1 MRRRAEAF
9 DVINVLICV
18 FAGFVTLFPFYRV
31 FITSFVSFKE
41 YITTPVILF
50 PKQWTLQAYKMIFQT
65 DQLAISLRNTTFITV
80 FGTLISLSLTA
91 LMAYPMSK
99 SRLPGIK
106 VLNYFIIIPMMFGG
120 GLIPFY
126 FVVRSLGLLN
136 SLWALILPSCLA
148 SFNII
153 LTKNFFMSLPPD
165 LEESAKLDGANDLVI
180 LFRIIL
186 PLSKP
191 ILATMCLFYGVGYW
205 NTYFNAILFLTRS
218 NLYPLQYVLRQLLVD
233 NSLESIIPGMAYFA
247 ARAFETSF
255 TLKMAVTV
263 VSTVPIICV
272 YPFLQR
278 YYVQGIMLG
287 AVKG

>member
-106 VLNYFIIIPMMFGG
+106 VLNYFIRLGWKDEK
-120 GLIPFY
+120 LISTKQTLAFQMIALG
-126 FVVRSLGLLN
+126 FVHNRNNEG
-136 SLWALILPSCLA
+136 
-148 SFNII
+148 
-153 LTKNFFMSLPPD
+153 
-165 LEESAKLDGANDLVI
+165 
-180 LFRIIL
+180 
-186 PLSKP
+186 
-191 ILATMCLFYGVGYW
+191 
-205 NTYFNAILFLTRS
+205 
-218 NLYPLQYVLRQLLVD
+218 
-233 NSLESIIPGMAYFA
+233 
-247 ARAFETSF
+247 
-255 TLKMAVTV
+255 
-263 VSTVPIICV
+263 
-272 YPFLQR
+272 
-278 YYVQGIMLG
+278 
-287 AVKG
+287 